1 MTDWLALLPYG
12 VAIRQRSWE
21 RCKSVERALLA
32 GATQGEIA
40 QKLGISPTLV
50 GRMKRQAERLKFPP
64 IYGFLEQGLEAR
76 PQKKRSTQR
85 PRKMRTPSS

>member
-1 MTDWLALLPYG
+1 MTDWLALLPYD

-32 GATQGEIA
+32 GATQREIA
-40 QKLGISPTLV
+40 QRLGISPMLV

-76 PQKKRSTQR
+76 GEDEINTKTKKNA
-85 PRKMRTPSS
+85 PAA